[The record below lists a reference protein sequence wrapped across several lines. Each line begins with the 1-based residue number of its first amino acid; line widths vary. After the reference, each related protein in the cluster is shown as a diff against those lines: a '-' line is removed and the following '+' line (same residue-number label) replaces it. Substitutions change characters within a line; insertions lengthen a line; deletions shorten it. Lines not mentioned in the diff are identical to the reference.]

1 MTSIVGV
8 GMLTAVTVLAET
20 NGFNLVRNKK
30 QLVSYAGWMWWKG
43 HPVYRSGEG
52 PAYRIEGTGT

>member
-1 MTSIVGV
+1 
-8 GMLTAVTVLAET
+8 MLTAVTVLAET

-30 QLVSYAGWMWWKG
+30 QLVSYAGLDGGKDIRYM
-43 HPVYRSGEG
+43 VREG

>member
-8 GMLTAVTVLAET
+8 GMLIAVTVLAET

-30 QLVSYAGWMWWKG
+30 QLVSYAGLDVERTSG
-43 HPVYRSGEG
+43 ISVRGRS
-52 PAYRIEGTGT
+52 PYRIEGTGT